1 MPDDVARL
9 LAALRRATA
18 PHFDIAAAAN
28 VLTEATSIAPALADS
43 RTLDTLHGICRDT
56 VSEAIPHVPAAL
68 RAVPSL
74 RQLLAAWPAYRTA
87 AGAAASGPAPLPDS
101 VEDARRF
108 ADEQPQAA
116 CAALGAALLDRTLD
130 AERTGA
136 HEQNAHDMSLVQVL
150 IERAGTVGRDLV
162 RHLLADRGVA
172 EHDLVALPGADALL
186 PLLGGSHSQAILT
199 RRLVAAIGRAAEH
212 EDGVRELAGAVY
224 AAHAQNVRIAP
235 GTDVSAR
242 VIAALRPFADTAERS
257 MPAAELCLALLAVIT
272 SPGHMAALED
282 AALGSHMSVRL
293 RRLDHSIAECRAA
306 EEEHRYDRIAA
317 ALESGRPAVDRDA
330 RERLRVALG
339 TGGVSRRLMRVV
351 ASVMDREAS

>member
-1 MPDDVARL
+1 
-9 LAALRRATA
+9 
-18 PHFDIAAAAN
+18 
-28 VLTEATSIAPALADS
+28 
-43 RTLDTLHGICRDT
+43 
-56 VSEAIPHVPAAL
+56 
-68 RAVPSL
+68 
-74 RQLLAAWPAYRTA
+74 
-87 AGAAASGPAPLPDS
+87 
-101 VEDARRF
+101 
-108 ADEQPQAA
+108 
-116 CAALGAALLDRTLD
+116 
-130 AERTGA
+130 
-136 HEQNAHDMSLVQVL
+136 MSLVQVL